1 MSRIRGPNKVAKRH
15 RSDCTGKEH
24 WQTAITVTTKK
35 DFYFR
40 RTRENL
46 TDLKTVKR
54 LPKEKRRENFLAF
67 ITMKG
72 M

>member
-1 MSRIRGPNKVAKRH
+1 MRFPVKI
-15 RSDCTGKEH
+15 
-24 WQTAITVTTKK
+24 
-35 DFYFR
+35 
-40 RTRENL
+40 L